1 MGSEMSL
8 RLENKVAIV
17 TGAGSGIGRAA
28 ALRFAREGAAVV
40 CADVSADTAAQT
52 AREARDAGHVALAT
66 AVDVSAS
73 ADVKRLVEEC
83 IAAYGRIDVLYANAG
98 VGGVGTAID
107 TDEAEW
113 QRVIGINLTGVWLC
127 AKYVLP
133 HMVAAR
139 SGSIVNQAS
148 IGGLEGVPAVAAYS
162 AAKAGVIGLTRQM
175 ALDFARSGIRVNAIA
190 PGTVSTPLVQGI
202 WEKGAGLVT
211 GGDLGAREAAAAA
224 VYPLKR
230 IGTPDDIANLALFL
244 ASDEASWITG
254 AVYVVDGGKT
264 AS

>member
-1 MGSEMSL
+1 MSA
-8 RLENKVAIV
+8 RLDGKVAII

-28 ALRFAREGAAVV
+28 ALRFAREGAVVV
-40 CADVSADTAAQT
+40 CADVSAEGAEKTAA
-52 AREARDAGHVALAT
+52 EAT
-66 AVDVSAS
+66 ANGYRAIGRQVDVGSAAQLRDL
-73 ADVKRLVEEC
+73 ADGT
-83 IAAYGRIDVLYANAG
+83 AAEFGRIDVLYANAG

-113 QRVIGINLTGVWLC
+113 ARVIGINLTGVWLS

-133 HMVAAR
+133 HMVAAGG
-139 SGSIVNQAS
+139 GSIVNQAS
-148 IGGLEGVPAVAAYS
+148 IGGLVGVPAVAAYA

-175 ALDFARSGIRVNAIA
+175 ALDYSGAGVRVNAIA

-202 WEKGAGLVT
+202 WASGAGLVS
-211 GGDLGAREAAAAA
+211 GGNLAEREAAAAA
-224 VYPLKR
+224 IYPLKR

-244 ASDEASWITG
+244 ASDEAGWITG
-254 AVYVVDGGKT
+254 AVYVIDGGKT

>member
-1 MGSEMSL
+1 MSL

-28 ALRFAREGAAVV
+28 ALRFAREGAAVM
-40 CADVSADTAAQT
+40 CADVSADTAEQT
-52 AREARDAGHVALAT
+52 AREAQAAGHVALAS
-66 AVDVSAS
+66 AVDVSSS

-133 HMVAAR
+133 HMVEAG
-139 SGSIVNQAS
+139 SGSIVN
-148 IGGLEGVPAVAAYS
+148 PKRFAVC
-162 AAKAGVIGLTRQM
+162 
-175 ALDFARSGIRVNAIA
+175 
-190 PGTVSTPLVQGI
+190 
-202 WEKGAGLVT
+202 
-211 GGDLGAREAAAAA
+211 
-224 VYPLKR
+224 
-230 IGTPDDIANLALFL
+230 
-244 ASDEASWITG
+244 
-254 AVYVVDGGKT
+254 
-264 AS
+264 

>member
-1 MGSEMSL
+1 MSL

-40 CADVSADTAAQT
+40 CADVSGETAEET
-52 AREARDAGHVALAT
+52 ARVARAAGHVALAT
-66 AVDVSAS
+66 AVDVSAA
-73 ADVKRLVEEC
+73 ADVRRLMDEC
-83 IAAYGRIDVLYANAG
+83 VAAYGRIDVLYANAG
-98 VGGVGTAID
+98 VGGVGNAID
-107 TDEAEW
+107 TDEVEW

-127 AKYVLP
+127 AKYALP
-133 HMVAAR
+133 RMVAAGA
-139 SGSIVNQAS
+139 GSIVNQAS
-148 IGGLEGVPAVAAYS
+148 IGGLVGVPAVAAYA

-211 GGDLGAREAAAAA
+211 GGDLSAREAAAAE

-244 ASDEASWITG
+244 ASDESSWITG
-254 AVYVVDGGKT
+254 AVYVIDGG
-264 AS
+264 

>member
-1 MGSEMSL
+1 MSP
-8 RLENKVAIV
+8 RLEHKVAIV

-28 ALRFAREGAAVV
+28 ALRFALEGATVV
-40 CADVSADTAAQT
+40 CADVAATTAEQTAAD
-52 AREARDAGHVALAT
+52 ARAAGHQAVGKQ
-66 AVDVSAS
+66 VDVSNSAS
-73 ADVKRLVEEC
+73 VRSLVDEC
-83 IAAYGRIDVLYANAG
+83 VASYGRLDVLYANAG

-113 QRVIGINLTGVWLC
+113 ARVIGINLTGVWLC
-127 AKYVLP
+127 AKYALP
-133 HMVAAR
+133 HMVAAG

-148 IGGLEGVPAVAAYS
+148 IGGLVGVPAVAAYA

-175 ALDFARSGIRVNAIA
+175 ALDFAPSGIRVNAIA

-202 WEKGAGLVT
+202 WEKGAGLVS
-211 GGDLGAREAAAAA
+211 GGDLAEREAAAAA

-230 IGTPDDIANLALFL
+230 IGTPNDIANLALFL

>member
-1 MGSEMSL
+1 MSS

-28 ALRFAREGAAVV
+28 AIRFAAEGAAVV
-40 CADVSADTAAQT
+40 CADLFGPTAEATAAV
-52 AREARDAGHVALAT
+52 ARDAGNDAVSVE
-66 AVDVSAS
+66 VDV
-73 ADVKRLVEEC
+73 ADSGSVGALVEQC
-83 IAAYGRIDVLYANAG
+83 VTTYGRLDVLYANAG
-98 VGGVGTAID
+98 VGGVGNAID

-113 QRVIGINLTGVWLC
+113 ARVIGINLTGVWLC
-127 AKYVLP
+127 AKYALP
-133 HMVAAR
+133 HMVSAG
-139 SGSIVNQAS
+139 SGAIVNQAS
-148 IGGLEGVPAVAAYS
+148 IGGLIGVPAVAAYA

-175 ALDFARSGIRVNAIA
+175 ALDFAPSGVRVNAIA

-202 WEKGAGLVT
+202 WEKGAGLVS
-211 GGDLGAREAAAAA
+211 GGDLAAREAAAAA

>member
-1 MGSEMSL
+1 MSSASS
-8 RLENKVAIV
+8 RLVNKVAIV

-28 ALRFAREGAAVV
+28 SLRFALEGAAVV
-40 CADVSADTAAQT
+40 CADVSGETAERT
-52 AREARDAGHVALAT
+52 ASEARAAGHDAIASQ
-66 AVDVSAS
+66 VDVSAS
-73 ADVKRLVEEC
+73 ADVQRVVEEC
-83 IAAYGRIDVLYANAG
+83 VAAYGRVDVLYANAG
-98 VGGVGTAID
+98 VGGVGNAID
-107 TDEAEW
+107 TDEDEW

-127 AKYVLP
+127 AKYALP
-133 HMVAAR
+133 HMVAAG

-148 IGGLEGVPAVAAYS
+148 IGGIVGVPSVAAYS

-175 ALDFARSGIRVNAIA
+175 ALDFAPRGVRVNAIA

-202 WEKGAGLVT
+202 WEKGAGLVS
-211 GGDLGAREAAAAA
+211 GGDLSEREAAAAA

-244 ASDEASWITG
+244 ASDESSWITG